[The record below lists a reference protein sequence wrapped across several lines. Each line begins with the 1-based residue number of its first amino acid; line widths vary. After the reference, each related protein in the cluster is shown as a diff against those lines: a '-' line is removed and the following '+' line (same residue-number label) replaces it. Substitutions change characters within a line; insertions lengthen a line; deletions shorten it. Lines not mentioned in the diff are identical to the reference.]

1 MDRKRINAAMIPITA
16 LAKLIYVTS
25 PSRQITI
32 RRLSVNNGTSSSHNV
47 KQFVI

>member
-1 MDRKRINAAMIPITA
+1 MNAAMIPILA

-32 RRLSVNNGTSSSHNV
+32 RRLRVNNGTSSNHNV